1 MKAVVLH
8 GPNDFATEEIKK
20 PEIGDHE
27 MLLKMRKVAIC
38 GTDMR
43 IFAGTKTKES
53 DILRSSATRCAAI
66 SVKSEKRLRA
76 SGRGTGFPSQM

>member
-27 MLLKMRKVAIC
+27 MLLKMRKAAIC

-43 IFAGTKTKES
+43 IFAGTKTKG
-53 DILRSSATRCAAI
+53 IR
-66 SVKSEKRLRA
+66 
-76 SGRGTGFPSQM
+76 